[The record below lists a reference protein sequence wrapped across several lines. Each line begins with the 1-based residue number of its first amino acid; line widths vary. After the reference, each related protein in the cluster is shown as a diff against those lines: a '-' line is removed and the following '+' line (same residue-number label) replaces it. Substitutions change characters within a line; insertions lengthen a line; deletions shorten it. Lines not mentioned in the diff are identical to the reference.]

1 MTYKAP
7 QFRTISSVAS
17 QLIQIKAPVGD
28 DGGTS
33 GLTKNK
39 VATALESK

>member
-1 MTYKAP
+1 MTYTTPQIRTVSADASRLIQVKAP
-7 QFRTISSVAS
+7 T
-17 QLIQIKAPVGD
+17 GD